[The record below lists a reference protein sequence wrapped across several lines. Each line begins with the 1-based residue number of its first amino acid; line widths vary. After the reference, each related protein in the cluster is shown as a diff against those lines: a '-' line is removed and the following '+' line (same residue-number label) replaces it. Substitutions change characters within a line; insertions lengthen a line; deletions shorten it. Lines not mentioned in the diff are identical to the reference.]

1 MDKAL
6 EAAPDEVKYSNFTLY
21 TILVYLWML
30 VAKPQLRFEFIGT
43 IQLEKIIVI
52 VAFLSLV
59 AGHRM
64 KVKFNSISW
73 FIIIFYFWLLLS
85 YSVSQYQNY
94 FITQVW
100 METYWKFIVVYFL
113 ILFSVNT
120 RKDIYILVS
129 GFVVI
134 VGLFQL
140 HSWFDFLNGG
150 NFVFQQGVK
159 RIIGVW
165 TSGIGAANDYGF
177 LTMITI
183 PFAYCWYKATESKRI
198 KKLLI
203 FYGLMTLASIFYSGT
218 RGALLGVVVFVFL
231 NMRSFK
237 QVMKSLTLIVVLLAL
252 TYSVLPAE
260 LKHRYF
266 GFVVESS
273 QSTRMNQGA
282 DDIAKTSALDRL
294 QGLYAGWRLALA
306 SPVTGFGP
314 GSSAVARKRVN
325 LQSLFSN
332 ERDLQ
337 LHNVYGQALAEA
349 GFVGFFIYLFI
360 ILFYLRNLK
369 RINQI
374 ETDYE
379 DFKNIKIF
387 LQNSVL
393 LMLFYGFVNH
403 NLYEYYW
410 FLFFALH
417 GGFMYVI
424 QQNKSSTSYA
434 QEI

>member
-1 MDKAL
+1 MDKTL
-6 EAAPDEVKYSNFTLY
+6 ETAPEEVKYSNFTLY

-30 VAKPQLRFEFIGT
+30 VAKPQLRFEFIGA

-100 METYWKFIVVYFL
+100 MQNYWKFIVVYFL

-120 RKDIYILVS
+120 RKDIYILIS

-134 VGLFQL
+134 VGLYQM

-150 NFVFQQGVK
+150 SYVFQQGVK

-177 LTMITI
+177 LTMISI

-198 KKLLI
+198 KKLLL
-203 FYGLMTLASIFYSGT
+203 FYGFMTLASIFYSGT
-218 RGALLGVVVFVFL
+218 RGALLGVVIFAFL
-231 NMRSFK
+231 NMRSIK
-237 QVMKSLTLIVVLLAL
+237 QVIKSFALIIVFLAL

-266 GFVVESS
+266 GFMIESS
-273 QSTRMNQGA
+273 QSAGANQGA
-282 DDIAKTSALDRL
+282 DDIARTSALDRL
-294 QGLYAGWRLALA
+294 QGLYAGWKLALA

-337 LHNVYGQALAEA
+337 LHNVYGQAMAEA
-349 GFVGFFIYLFI
+349 GFVGLFIYSFI
-360 ILFYLRNLK
+360 ILIYFRNLK
-369 RINQI
+369 RISNI
-374 ETDYE
+374 KKEYE

-417 GGFMYVI
+417 GGFIYVI
-424 QQNKSSTSYA
+424 QLYTTTTPYS

>member
-1 MDKAL
+1 MDKVVNTNS
-6 EAAPDEVKYSNFTLY
+6 EEVKYSNFTIY

-30 VAKPQLRFEFIGT
+30 VAKPQLRFEIIGA

-52 VAFLSLV
+52 VAFLSLIL
-59 AGHRM
+59 GSRM

-100 METYWKFIVVYFL
+100 IETYWKFIVVYFL
-113 ILFSVNT
+113 ILFSVNSK
-120 RKDIYILVS
+120 KDIYLLIS
-129 GFVVI
+129 GFVVV

-140 HSWFDFLNGG
+140 HSWIDFLNGG
-150 NFVFQQGVK
+150 NFVYQQGIK

-165 TSGIGAANDYGF
+165 TSGIGAANDFGF

-183 PFAYCWYKATESKRI
+183 PFAYCWYKSTESKRV

-203 FYGLMTLASIFYSGT
+203 FYGIMTLASVFFSGT
-218 RGALLGVVVFVFL
+218 RGALLGVVIFIFL

-237 QVMKSLTLIVVLLAL
+237 QVVKWVSLVIVLLVL
-252 TYSVLPAE
+252 TYSVLPDE

-266 GFVVESS
+266 GFITESS
-273 QSTRMNQGA
+273 QSARANRGA
-282 DDIAKTSALDRL
+282 DEIAKTSALDRL
-294 QGLYAGWRLALA
+294 QGLYAGWKLALA
-306 SPVTGFGP
+306 NPVTGFGP
-314 GSSAVARKRVN
+314 GSSALARKRVN
-325 LQSLFSN
+325 LESLFSI

-337 LHNVYGQALAEA
+337 LHNLYGQVLGEA
-349 GFVGFFIYLFI
+349 GFVGFFIFAII
-360 ILFYLRNLK
+360 ILIYFSRLK
-369 RINQI
+369 LLDQSSK
-374 ETDYE
+374 DYE
-379 DFKNIKIF
+379 DLVNIKLF
-387 LQNSVL
+387 LQNSIL

-410 FLFFALH
+410 FLFFAIH
-417 GGFMYVI
+417 GGYIYVLKK
-424 QQNKSSTSYA
+424 NNLTTPTV
-434 QEI
+434 QEA

>member
-1 MDKAL
+1 MDKTL
-6 EAAPDEVKYSNFTLY
+6 ETAPEEVKQSNFTLY

-73 FIIIFYFWLLLS
+73 FIIIFYCWLLLS

-100 METYWKFIVVYFL
+100 MQTYWKFIVVYFL

-120 RKDIYILVS
+120 KKDIYILIS

-134 VGLFQL
+134 VGLFQM

-150 NFVFQQGVK
+150 SYVFQQGVK

-203 FYGLMTLASIFYSGT
+203 FYGLMTLASVFYSGT
-218 RGALLGVVVFVFL
+218 RGALLGVVVFALL
-231 NMRSFK
+231 NMRSIK
-237 QVMKSLTLIVVLLAL
+237 QVMKSLALITVLLAL
-252 TYSVLPAE
+252 TYSVLPTE

-266 GFVVESS
+266 GFIVDSS
-273 QSTRMNQGA
+273 QSVRSNQGA
-282 DDIAKTSALDRL
+282 DDIARTSALDRL
-294 QGLYAGWRLALA
+294 QGLYAGWKLALA

-337 LHNVYGQALAEA
+337 LHNVYGQVLAEA
-349 GFVGFFIYLFI
+349 GFVGFFIVSFI
-360 ILFYLRNLK
+360 ILFYFRNL
-369 RINQI
+369 RRVNQI
-374 ETDYE
+374 DSDNE
-379 DFKNIKIF
+379 DFRNIKFF
-387 LQNSVL
+387 LRNSVL

-417 GGFMYVI
+417 GGFIYVI
-424 QQNKSSTSYA
+424 EQSKTTTSYV
-434 QEI
+434 Q